1 MAKTEEL
8 LIKLNALS
16 GILTAIWEM
25 SETGSG
31 PCLTNALRGAIDY
44 LETISSTVEESS

>member
-1 MAKTEEL
+1 MIDKEEL
-8 LIKLNALS
+8 TIKLNGLS

-31 PCLTNALRGAIDY
+31 PSLTNALRGAIDY
-44 LETISSTVEESS
+44 LQTISSTLES

>member
-1 MAKTEEL
+1 MIDKEEL
-8 LIKLNALS
+8 TIKLDGLS

-31 PCLTNALRGAIDY
+31 PSLTNALRGTIDY
-44 LETISSTVEESS
+44 LQAIRSTLES